1 VTHANAPNASARSAW
16 RRSIADE
23 DDDDSAGTPLS
34 FSARVV
40 VVVVRCVFRRVA
52 GIARAIVVVVVV
64 VAHGMVA
71 VRRQPRAR
79 EWRAYGATLSTFGT
93 RGDARGART
102 RLIYIERVATPTPHD
117 ASWVMT
123 CATMGVC
130 THDGFSCRRGSCA
143 RRRVRSRWRRSRGAL
158 RGARPWRTRPVGIFS
173 TLVIHHRSHHRL
185 PKP

>member
-40 VVVVRCVFRRVA
+40 VAAVRRVFRRVA
-52 GIARAIVVVVVV
+52 GIARAIVVVVVVV

-79 EWRAYGATLSTFGT
+79 EWRARGATLSTFGA

-102 RLIYIERVATPTPHD
+102 RFDFKLKELL
-117 ASWVMT
+117 
-123 CATMGVC
+123 
-130 THDGFSCRRGSCA
+130 
-143 RRRVRSRWRRSRGAL
+143 RRR
-158 RGARPWRTRPVGIFS
+158 RTM
-173 TLVIHHRSHHRL
+173 RL
-185 PKP
+185 G